1 MSDRAR
7 IRENPNLIKNMDN
20 LAILNTDKS
29 VVAKHKQKM
38 AELQRRKQVENEI
51 NNLKSEVSEIKN
63 MLGEILKAVSSE
75 K

>member
-38 AELQRRKQVENEI
+38 AELQRNKHVENEI